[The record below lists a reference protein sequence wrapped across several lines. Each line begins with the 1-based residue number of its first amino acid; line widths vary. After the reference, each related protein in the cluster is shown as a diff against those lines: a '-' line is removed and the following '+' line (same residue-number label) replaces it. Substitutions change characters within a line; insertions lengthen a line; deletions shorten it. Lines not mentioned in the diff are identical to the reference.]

1 MRKSHEGVET
11 QFGLGVSPSALAVG
25 ERAGYQLRG
34 LVPVY
39 NRVLRAG
46 YWLRTSGLGPF
57 ERGLRLAREAGG
69 RLVRR
74 PRRPQA
80 VLMLERV
87 SSFGPEVCEVM
98 AKAEKHAILTERDP
112 ARLNAFLR
120 FPRQNFSG
128 WHLRDETGRI
138 RGFALLNLVP
148 HDEGRTRT
156 GKIVDCLLDEID
168 VPLWHAAIQALAQ
181 ELARGG
187 GRGSVLRFHAVDVRG
202 ALGMR
207 IRLTIWCEISHS
219 RSSRLDSAQR
229 DVSPNN
235 ARRRLRI
242 HVKLRGIPNKREF
255 LVRMLERFGA
265 LKLLERAVTR
275 CPAALVVL
283 AYHRIAERGTDL
295 FYDPVISAAPQ
306 TFRAQLDWLSKRMRI
321 LTLSELDER
330 VRTGGPVNE
339 PAAFVTFDDGYRDN
353 FVEAVPILKEFD
365 VPATFFIPTEFLESP
380 NLPWWDHVA
389 YVIKQTARRQLR
401 LKGSPSDD
409 DSPLEVEL
417 DGNSRD
423 AAISAIIRA
432 ILEGRVADLPWFLEH
447 LAAQAEVQVNSQILG
462 RDLFMGWEEVRQL
475 IEHGGRLTIG
485 SHAHSHPN
493 LSKLDLDLQQRELG
507 LSKQI
512 LEERLGREIAAI
524 AYPFGWPG
532 TYNDAT
538 KKAAREAG
546 YRLAFASRT
555 GVNHLG
561 GAGSL

>member
-181 ELARGG
+181 ELAREG
-187 GRGSVLRFHAVDVRG
+187 ADVAQCYASTRWMSE
-202 ALGMR
+202 ALLACGF
-207 IRLTIWCEISHS
+207 
-219 RSSRLDSAQR
+219 
-229 DVSPNN
+229 VS
-235 ARRRLRI
+235 
-242 HVKLRGIPNKREF
+242 
-255 LVRMLERFGA
+255 RFGV
-265 LKLLERAVTR
+265 KFHIR
-275 CPAALVVL
+275 
-283 AYHRIAERGTDL
+283 DL
-295 FYDPVISAAPQ
+295 QGLIPP
-306 TFRAQLDWLSKRMRI
+306 
-321 LTLSELDER
+321 
-330 VRTGGPVNE
+330 N
-339 PAAFVTFDDGYRDN
+339 
-353 FVEAVPILKEFD
+353 
-365 VPATFFIPTEFLESP
+365 ATFHLT
-380 NLPWWDHVA
+380 
-389 YVIKQTARRQLR
+389 T
-401 LKGSPSDD
+401 
-409 DSPLEVEL
+409 
-417 DGNSRD
+417 
-423 AAISAIIRA
+423 
-432 ILEGRVADLPWFLEH
+432 LEGDY
-447 LAAQAEVQVNSQILG
+447 
-462 RDLFMGWEEVRQL
+462 
-475 IEHGGRLTIG
+475 
-485 SHAHSHPN
+485 
-493 LSKLDLDLQQRELG
+493 
-507 LSKQI
+507 
-512 LEERLGREIAAI
+512 
-524 AYPFGWPG
+524 AY
-532 TYNDAT
+532 T
-538 KKAAREAG
+538 
-546 YRLAFASRT
+546 
-555 GVNHLG
+555 
-561 GAGSL
+561 